1 MDKII
6 DVFFLG
12 YFDAIN
18 DALVSNLAKRFKLD
32 INNNFKSILYD
43 IAAVCISLYLF
54 LKSSSSLFSLSV
66 LNITKD
72 ATTNTEAIA
81 ITAISSIKVNPSF
94 FILSPIMIIQ

>member
-43 IAAVCISLYLF
+43 IGYSSGYQECFTYLKNSL
-54 LKSSSSLFSLSV
+54 
-66 LNITKD
+66 
-72 ATTNTEAIA
+72 
-81 ITAISSIKVNPSF
+81 
-94 FILSPIMIIQ
+94 